1 VELFKTE
8 GLSMFTFLKTYHYQ
22 KTTKIFQDIHFYFS
36 WFIQIAKVVY
46 ISLLCLIFFFV
57 VRDLGEVGVK
67 MRGSCTAFSSFI
79 LHLIYHG
86 WYLSSCTAQWS

>member
-1 VELFKTE
+1 
-8 GLSMFTFLKTYHYQ
+8 MFTFLKTYHYQ

-67 MRGSCTAFSSFI
+67 MSGSCTI
-79 LHLIYHG
+79 
-86 WYLSSCTAQWS
+86 